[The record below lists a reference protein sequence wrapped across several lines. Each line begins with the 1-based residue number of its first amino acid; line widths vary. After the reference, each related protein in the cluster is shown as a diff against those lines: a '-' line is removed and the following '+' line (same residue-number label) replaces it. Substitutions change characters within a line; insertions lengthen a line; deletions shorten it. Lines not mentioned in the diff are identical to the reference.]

1 MEQQVK
7 EILWQIKGNSDL
19 GIEGLRP
26 QLSRIERDVSELKDW
41 RTIERERKASL
52 KRTFSAI
59 GIAIG
64 GIGTIIAIFEGLKQ
78 IFS

>member
-41 RTIERERKASL
+41 RTIERERKASV
-52 KRTFSAI
+52 KRTFSVI
-59 GIAIG
+59 GVALA